1 MGRQEMAIQFLKD
14 VGLIPSMLQCNIC
27 ERGMTWIAD
36 TDRSDGFRWRCPK
49 SVARV
54 RCRGTASIRH
64 GCWFR
69 LSNLTLLEI
78 MAITYDFL
86 RCDSAHIIETEHNC
100 SDRTVTDYG
109 KFCRETMLEYL
120 DGSSQKIGG
129 PNQIVEIDEIKMGLA
144 KIE

>member
-1 MGRQEMAIQFLKD
+1 
-14 VGLIPSMLQCNIC
+14 
-27 ERGMTWIAD
+27 
-36 TDRSDGFRWRCPK
+36 
-49 SVARV
+49 
-54 RCRGTASIRH
+54 
-64 GCWFR
+64 
-69 LSNLTLLEI
+69 